1 MARRR
6 RRSFSRGSRGGQRGP
21 SRFAQGKRG
30 DRTLEWIHLGAQL
43 MPRRIALLFA
53 TGEVVGTQN
62 IAITTMLPQ
71 NIASGGEVTLI
82 RIVGFVQVYERIAAS
97 AVQNAATPSTQM
109 MGLNIQLTQI
119 IHGAIGTTFL
129 DGEDAND
136 KDSSNFL
143 WRHGYPSAGVT
154 GTVGSFNF
162 LSGSADQ
169 PGGTHPRTN
178 IDIRVKRRFDRSAWA
193 LVFGMSVLNAEINE
207 WGVSFSFRGLFLTS
221 GGI

>member
-1 MARRR
+1 
-6 RRSFSRGSRGGQRGP
+6 
-21 SRFAQGKRG
+21 
-30 DRTLEWIHLGAQL
+30 
-43 MPRRIALLFA
+43 
-53 TGEVVGTQN
+53 
-62 IAITTMLPQ
+62 MLPQ
-71 NIASGGEVTLI
+71 NIASGGEVTLV
-82 RIVGFVQVYERIAAS
+82 RIVGWVAVYERLAA
-97 AVQNAATPSTQM
+97 AIVQNASTVSTQM
-109 MGLNIQLTQI
+109 LALNIQLTQI

-154 GTVGSFNF
+154 STVQSFNF
-162 LSGSADQ
+162 LAGGGDQ
-169 PGGTHPRTN
+169 PAGMHPRTN

-207 WGVSFSFRGLFLTS
+207 WGVAFSFRGLFLTS